1 MNDQAVVTG
10 AIARLDQKYLVT
22 LAGTDC
28 ASSEAVAQTKGV
40 AASRDSVP
48 VTLDSVAAEMRKRLE
63 SSQSIRHFDKPMV
76 IAGTSSLAALK
87 AYSLARDR
95 YEAGD
100 SHGAIP
106 FFVRAI
112 ELDPKFAVAY
122 ADLGTLYGNLGENAL
137 AAKSLTQAFNLRDTQ
152 MTDETRFFIVA
163 MYHSN
168 VTGNIHQGISNYQT
182 WTQALPKHASAWSNL
197 AQLYLSIGQPDLALE
212 PAKQAVSLNSKEPMA
227 YVNLARAQMQAGQM
241 DAAETTC
248 RQALAHGVGNE
259 QLHLRVAELAF
270 ARGDM
275 AALQEQFAWAK
286 GKPAVA
292 RMLVEEA
299 EVDLVLGKREA
310 AVDAFRRSGEDY
322 RKQGL
327 AETAVH
333 TAAVVPRYLAEL
345 GWTAEAHAILT
356 QQFSAEGSADVAVAI
371 AEIGDPAKAEEMLRR
386 QLKAHPEDTLWQEC
400 RGPQIRGAIELAR
413 HRPDAAIE
421 ALRAG
426 LGCDLR
432 NLDQPDLR
440 GRAYLALRQPDLAA
454 AEFRKILDHP
464 GVEPLSHHLPLAHL
478 GLARAY
484 AMRGDIPSSRA
495 EYQKVLDLWKDADP
509 GMPAKDQAARELA
522 ALR

>member
-1 MNDQAVVTG
+1 MDAAQATCSQ
-10 AIARLDQKYLVT
+10 AIAR
-22 LAGTDC
+22 G
-28 ASSEAVAQTKGV
+28 
-40 AASRDSVP
+40 
-48 VTLDSVAAEMRKRLE
+48 
-63 SSQSIRHFDKPMV
+63 
-76 IAGTSSLAALK
+76 IA
-87 AYSLARDR
+87 
-95 YEAGD
+95 
-100 SHGAIP
+100 
-106 FFVRAI
+106 
-112 ELDPKFAVAY
+112 
-122 ADLGTLYGNLGENAL
+122 
-137 AAKSLTQAFNLRDTQ
+137 
-152 MTDETRFFIVA
+152 
-163 MYHSN
+163 
-168 VTGNIHQGISNYQT
+168 
-182 WTQALPKHASAWSNL
+182 
-197 AQLYLSIGQPDLALE
+197 
-212 PAKQAVSLNSKEPMA
+212 
-227 YVNLARAQMQAGQM
+227 
-241 DAAETTC
+241 
-248 RQALAHGVGNE
+248 NE
-259 QLHLRVAELAF
+259 QIHARLVELAF

-286 GKPAVA
+286 GKPAA
-292 RMLVEEA
+292 ASMLREEMQ
-299 EVDLVLGKREA
+299 VDFALGKRQAALEA
-310 AVDAFRRSGEDY
+310 IHQSSEEY
-322 RKQGL
+322 RKQGM
-327 AETAVH
+327 AETALHVE
-333 TAAVVPRYLAEL
+333 TGVPRYLAEL
-345 GWTAEAHAILT
+345 GWTAEARAALAR
-356 QQFSAEGSADVAVAI
+356 QPADDSTDAAVAI
-371 AEIGDPAKAEEMLRR
+371 AETGDPSKAEEMLRR